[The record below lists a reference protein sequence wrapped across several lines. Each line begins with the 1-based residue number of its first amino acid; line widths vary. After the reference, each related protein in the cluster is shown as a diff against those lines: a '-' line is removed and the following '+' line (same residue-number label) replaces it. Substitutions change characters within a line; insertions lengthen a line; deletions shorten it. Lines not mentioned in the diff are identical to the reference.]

1 MTKSIAKELD
11 CIETKG
17 VVTMALASDYWSR
30 DQIWCKLFGLF
41 LAAKG
46 LMMVPPW
53 QSADG
58 RLALQKAILTLTKSA
73 QYLPMAVLRN
83 MKKLLG

>member
-1 MTKSIAKELD
+1 MTKSIVKELD

-17 VVTMALASDYWSR
+17 IMTMALASACWSR

-53 QSADG
+53 QSANG
-58 RLALQKAILTLTKSA
+58 RLALQRTILTLTKSA

>member
-17 VVTMALASDYWSR
+17 GVTMALASACWSR

-41 LAAKG
+41 LAAKS

-73 QYLPMAVLRN
+73 QDLPMAVLRN

>member
-1 MTKSIAKELD
+1 
-11 CIETKG
+11 
-17 VVTMALASDYWSR
+17 MALASAYWSR

-41 LAAKG
+41 LAAKS

-53 QSADG
+53 QSAGG

-73 QYLPMAVLRN
+73 QDLPMAVLRN